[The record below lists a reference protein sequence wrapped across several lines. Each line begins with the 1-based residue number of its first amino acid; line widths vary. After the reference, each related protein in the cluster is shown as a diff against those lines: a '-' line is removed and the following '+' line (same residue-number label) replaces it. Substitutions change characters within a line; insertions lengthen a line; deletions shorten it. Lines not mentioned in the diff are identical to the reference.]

1 MELEILSNIYNERF
15 HNALQKKEQITPP
28 IWMMRQAGRYHKHY
42 QNLKKKY
49 TFEQLC
55 RNPELACEVTLGPIK
70 DFDFDAAI
78 LFSDILFPLD
88 FLGMK
93 LSFSPGPIF
102 ENNLSQ
108 QMLSEYNIEE
118 FQNYIQFQ
126 NKSLQLIREN
136 LAKDKSLIG
145 FVGGPITLYHFA
157 IRNNSIADNLFEQ
170 ALPVLQSLIEK
181 NIAIQFQNDIDLLMI
196 FDTEANQL
204 TDQAFQDFCL
214 PFIKLIADQYPN
226 QIGYFTKNISPN
238 KFELLKK
245 ISNLQL
251 TVLGT
256 QHNIFQ
262 ELSQTHLSLQG
273 NFSNDLL
280 TIPEKSDFLSALEE
294 YIDLCKSYDVSQRA
308 GWIASLDHGVQKI
321 TPETNIHLF
330 IDQIRTKLA

>member
-108 QMLSEYNIEE
+108 QMLSKYNIEE

-126 NKSLQLIREN
+126 KKSLQLIREN

-157 IRNNSIADNLFEQ
+157 IRDNPIADNLFSS
-170 ALPVLQSLIEK
+170 AIPVLERILYKIP
-181 NIAIQFQNDIDLLMI
+181 NRLHLLSHGFHEI
-196 FDTEANQL
+196 IT
-204 TDQAFQDFCL
+204 FC
-214 PFIKLIADQYPN
+214 FWFVAMFPN
-226 QIGYFTKNISPN
+226 TSRFTKFVITVFKWDFSTNVHTT
-238 KFELLKK
+238 LKTPRCTGQCF
-245 ISNLQL
+245 ILCQNTTFSCQSS
-251 TVLGT
+251 
-256 QHNIFQ
+256 IF
-262 ELSQTHLSLQG
+262 S
-273 NFSNDLL
+273 
-280 TIPEKSDFLSALEE
+280 
-294 YIDLCKSYDVSQRA
+294 
-308 GWIASLDHGVQKI
+308 I
-321 TPETNIHLF
+321 T
-330 IDQIRTKLA
+330 